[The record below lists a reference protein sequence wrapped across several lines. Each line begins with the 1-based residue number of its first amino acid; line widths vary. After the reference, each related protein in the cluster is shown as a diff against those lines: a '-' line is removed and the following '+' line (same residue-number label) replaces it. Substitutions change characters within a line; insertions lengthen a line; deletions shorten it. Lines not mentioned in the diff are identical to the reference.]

1 MTDFLFPLFIALG
14 LFALIPALTFLI
26 VRAGTLGY
34 LAARRRY
41 EEINRNS

>member
-1 MTDFLFPLFIALG
+1 MIDFMLPLGIALG

-34 LAARRRY
+34 LAARRRF